1 MKALSLHQPWASL
14 IAIGVKKVETRHW
27 TTSYR
32 GPLAIH
38 AAATTSGLDG
48 LKVARYGWVGAY
60 CTGRVSD
67 EVSHVAGCDC
77 DEDEETVGERCMS
90 NSTHEHA
97 LLREEGAY
105 GFSVAAKLPL
115 GAVVAT
121 CDLVDVVPIAD
132 VDFAPR
138 LPHVQPSRHADTL
151 LLCRPTTSYYGG
163 GGVSGTFDS
172 WESEDITD
180 QRAYGDFTPGRFAWL
195 LENIVA
201 LPEPVPAKGRQGVWE
216 WVRT

>member
-14 IAIGVKKVETRHW
+14 IAIGAKRIETRHW

-38 AAATTSGLDG
+38 AAGRQPPHGWTLGDWRTYAGDGAATLDPKG
-48 LKVARYGWVGAY
+48 ARMYRRDLGWA
-60 CTGRVSD
+60 TRP
-67 EVSHVAGCDC
+67 
-77 DEDEETVGERCMS
+77 ETPVP
-90 NSTHEHA
+90 
-97 LLREEGAY
+97 
-105 GFSVAAKLPL
+105 LPL

-121 CDLVDVVPIAD
+121 CDLVDVVPIGS

-151 LLCRPTTSYYGG
+151 LLCRPTTSHCGG
-163 GGVSGTFDS
+163 GEVSGTFDS
-172 WESEDITD
+172 WESENITD

-195 LENIVA
+195 LENIEA
-201 LPEPVPAKGRQGVWE
+201 LPVPVPAKGRQGLWNWE
-216 WVRT
+216 YTTP